1 MRQKVTLKDVFPGT
15 RPTKYKN
22 RKIVVDGEKFD
33 SMKELGRWQEL
44 RLLQM
49 VNGITDLC
57 RQKEFILIPAQKDP
71 ETGRTLER
79 ACKYIADFVYTE
91 NGKTVVEDTKG
102 IRTKEY
108 IIKRKLMLSVFGIR
122 IKEI

>member
-1 MRQKVTLKDVFPGT
+1 MSLKASKNVGT
-15 RPTKYKN
+15 N
-22 RKIVVDGEKFD
+22 RYELEIVVDGEKFD

-108 IIKRKLMLSVFGIR
+108 IIKRKLMLSVYGIR